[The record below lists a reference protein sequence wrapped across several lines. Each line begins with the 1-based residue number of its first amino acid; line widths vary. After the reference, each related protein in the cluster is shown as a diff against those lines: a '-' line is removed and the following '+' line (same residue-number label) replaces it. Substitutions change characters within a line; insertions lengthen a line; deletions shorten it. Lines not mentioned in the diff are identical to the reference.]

1 MCTWHDREDTQTCRG
16 SGRGS
21 GSWCASRP
29 CRTAC
34 TCEGCSRL
42 APGQRSAACARL
54 LNLQHQHKTSHF
66 QLLASQHDLYDDE
79 PPAAHSLCRRRLD
92 RFSLSLSLFLS
103 SHLYSLSLV
112 LSVSVSPSS
121 PFAPPPYLLLLIL
134 RLLRLSPFF
143 SPHSSP
149 LPLFYLFF
157 FFFHYLPTNFPIR
170 LPSYLRIKAVI
181 VPRVYIYVYTR
192 SLFPLFPSFRR
203 EVFLHASLFKATTF
217 LLHPREARSFT
228 RHPSSKCRAAVWRAR
243 ERIEG
248 RWWIDR
254 CILAG
259 PRTSFFFFFLRFE
272 KGRCISRVQKK
283 EKEIRI
289 FFFFS
294 PLMKIGW
301 EFKRAHALTKR
312 KKKYVSRI

>member
-157 FFFHYLPTNFPIR
+157 FFFFITSPLIFPSVYPPTYESRPW
-170 LPSYLRIKAVI
+170 SCHA
-181 VPRVYIYVYTR
+181 YIYMSIHVLSSLSSPLSEEKFSSTPRFLKPPHFSSTPEKRGR
-192 SLFPLFPSFRR
+192 SR
-203 EVFLHASLFKATTF
+203 VT
-217 LLHPREARSFT
+217 LLLSVVQRFG
-228 RHPSSKCRAAVWRAR
+228 AR
-243 ERIEG
+243 ERG
-248 RWWIDR
+248 SRDGDGSIDVSSR
-254 CILAG
+254 DHARVFFFSFWDSKKGDVYLAY
-259 PRTSFFFFFLRFE
+259 RRKKKRYEFFFFFPR
-272 KGRCISRVQKK
+272 
-283 EKEIRI
+283 
-289 FFFFS
+289 
-294 PLMKIGW
+294 
-301 EFKRAHALTKR
+301 
-312 KKKYVSRI
+312 